1 MQSTG
6 GILTFD
12 ACFMNFYLTAILLGL
27 GFASLALGI
36 FISMRIFNI
45 PDITTDGSFTLG
57 GAVTAVLLSHQYS
70 LPVILILAFLSGAV
84 AGSLTGIIHTKLKV
98 NALLAGILVMTA
110 LYSVNLALMGRS
122 NIPLIGI
129 TTIFSI
135 GSFFANESSQQIF
148 VLILFPAII
157 WLIISKLLKTD
168 FGLAMRAT
176 GNNENMIRALG
187 VNTDRMKIIG
197 LALANGL
204 TALSGFLITQIQG
217 FADIN
222 MGIGI
227 VILGL
232 GSVMI
237 GEIFSKTFRIKNI
250 SIQLLTVIAGSIL
263 FRLILAFAL
272 SIGIDPL
279 YLKLVV
285 AVFVLIVVSIPNL
298 KRAE

>member
-1 MQSTG
+1 M
-6 GILTFD
+6 
-12 ACFMNFYLTAILLGL
+12 MNLYLSAVILGL

-36 FISMRIFNI
+36 YISMRIFNI

-57 GAVTAVLLSHQYS
+57 GVITAVLISS
-70 LPVILILAFLSGAV
+70 GWTSWFVLPIVFIAGAI
-84 AGSLTGIIHTKLKV
+84 AGMLTGLIHARLKV
-98 NALLAGILVMTA
+98 NALLSGILVMTA
-110 LYSVNLALMGRS
+110 LYSINLAIMGRS
-122 NIPLIGI
+122 NIPLVNVPS
-129 TTIFSI
+129 IFS
-135 GSFFANESSQQIF
+135 SFTWIVDDLSRQLFLVGIII
-148 VLILFPAII
+148 LIL
-157 WLIISKLLKTD
+157 WVKISWLLKTD

-176 GNNENMIRALG
+176 GNNEIMIRAFG
-187 VNTDRMKIIG
+187 VNTRNMKTIG

-237 GEIFSKTFRIKNI
+237 GEIIMKALKVS
-250 SIQLLTVIAGSIL
+250 SITKHLLGVILGSIL
-263 FRLILAFAL
+263 FRVILAFAL
-272 SIGIDPL
+272 SIGIDAL

-285 AVFVLIVVSIPNL
+285 AVFVLFVVSIPNL
-298 KRAE
+298 KRAND

>member
-1 MQSTG
+1 
-6 GILTFD
+6 
-12 ACFMNFYLTAILLGL
+12 MNFYLTAVLLGL

-57 GAVTAVLLSHQYS
+57 GAVTAVLMTQHVSM
-70 LPVILILAFLSGAV
+70 PVIFISAFFAGAI
-84 AGSLTGIIHTKLKV
+84 AGAITGVIHTRLKV

-122 NIPLIGI
+122 NIPLIEI
-129 TTIFSI
+129 PTIFSMAGFI
-135 GSFFANESSQQIF
+135 SGEVNQQATVLVVFVFFLWQLMGW
-148 VLILFPAII
+148 V
-157 WLIISKLLKTD
+157 LKTD

-176 GNNENMIRALG
+176 GNNESMIRALG
-187 VNTDRMKIIG
+187 VNTNRMKIIG
-197 LALANGL
+197 LGLANGL

-237 GEIFSKTFRIKNI
+237 GEIFSKTFHIR
-250 SIQLLTVIAGSIL
+250 SVPVQLLLVIAGSII

-272 SIGIDPL
+272 SIGIDAL

-285 AVFVLIVVSIPNL
+285 AVFVLVVVSIPNL
-298 KRAE
+298 KRSND

>member
-1 MQSTG
+1 
-6 GILTFD
+6 
-12 ACFMNFYLTAILLGL
+12 MNFYLTAVLLGL

-57 GAVTAVLLSHQYS
+57 GAVTAVLLLQQFS
-70 LPVILILAFLSGAV
+70 LPVIFLAAFLSGAI
-84 AGSLTGIIHTKLKV
+84 AGSITGIIHTKLKV

-110 LYSVNLALMGRS
+110 LYSVNLAIMKRS
-122 NIPLIGI
+122 NIPLISVNN
-129 TTIFSI
+129 IFNRLAWINDSA
-135 GSFFANESSQQIF
+135 FQQAT
-148 VLILFPAII
+148 VLILFAAIL
-157 WLIISKLLKTD
+157 WLLLSWLLRTD
-168 FGLAMRAT
+168 FGLSMRAT
-176 GNNENMIRALG
+176 GNNETMIRALG
-187 VNTDRMKIIG
+187 VDTERMKIIG
-197 LALANGL
+197 LGLANGF

-217 FADIN
+217 YADIN

-237 GEIFSKTFRIKNI
+237 GEIFTKLFHIKGI
-250 SIQLLTVIAGSIL
+250 AWHLLAVIGGSIL
-263 FRLILAFAL
+263 FRIILAFAL
-272 SIGIDPL
+272 SIGIDAL

-298 KRAE
+298 RHTT

>member
-1 MQSTG
+1 M
-6 GILTFD
+6 
-12 ACFMNFYLTAILLGL
+12 FYLTAVLLGL

-57 GAVTAVLLSHQYS
+57 GAVTAIMMVNHVS
-70 LPVILILAFLSGAV
+70 LPFIFISAFIAGAAAGAV
-84 AGSLTGIIHTKLKV
+84 TGVIHTRLKV

-110 LYSVNLALMGRS
+110 LYSINLATMQRS
-122 NIPLIGI
+122 NIPLMDV
-129 TTIFSI
+129 TTVFSLANIFQNEQTQQ
-135 GSFFANESSQQIF
+135 FFILMVFIVVIWQ
-148 VLILFPAII
+148 LIA
-157 WLIISKLLKTD
+157 WLLKTD

-176 GNNENMIRALG
+176 GNNESMIRALG
-187 VNTDRMKIIG
+187 VNSNRMKIIG

-237 GEIFSKTFRIKNI
+237 GEIFSKAFQIR
-250 SIQLLTVIAGSIL
+250 SIAMQLVFVIAGSIV
-263 FRLILAFAL
+263 FRLLLAFAL
-272 SIGIDPL
+272 TIGIDAL

-285 AVFVLIVVSIPNL
+285 AIFVLIIVSVPNL
-298 KRAE
+298 KPSRD

>member
-1 MQSTG
+1 
-6 GILTFD
+6 
-12 ACFMNFYLTAILLGL
+12 MNFYLTAVLLGL

-57 GAVTAVLLSHQYS
+57 GAVTAVLLSQHVS
-70 LPVILILAFLSGAV
+70 MPVIFVAAFLSGAI
-84 AGSLTGIIHTKLKV
+84 AGAMTGFIHTRLKV

-122 NIPLIGI
+122 NIPLIDI
-129 TTIFSI
+129 PTIFSL
-135 GSFFANESSQQIF
+135 ANFIHGEVAQQAF
-148 VLILFPAII
+148 VLVLFVLLL
-157 WLIISKLLKTD
+157 WQLMGWVLKTD

-176 GNNENMIRALG
+176 GNNESMIRALG
-187 VNTDRMKIIG
+187 VNTNRMKIIG
-197 LALANGL
+197 LGLANGL

-237 GEIFSKTFRIKNI
+237 GEIFSKTFSVK
-250 SIQLLTVIAGSIL
+250 SIYVQLIAVIAGSVI

-285 AVFVLIVVSIPNL
+285 AAFVLLVVSIPNL
-298 KRAE
+298 KKAND

>member
-1 MQSTG
+1 MS
-6 GILTFD
+6 
-12 ACFMNFYLTAILLGL
+12 FYLSAILLGL
-27 GFASLALGI
+27 GFSALAMGI

-57 GAVTAVLLSHQYS
+57 GAITAVMISGDYS
-70 LPVILILAFLSGAV
+70 PWTSMIIVFFTGALAGV
-84 AGSLTGIIHTKLKV
+84 CTGLIHTKLKV

-110 LYSVNLALMGRS
+110 LYSVNLAIMGRS
-122 NIPLIGI
+122 NIPLIN
-129 TTIFSI
+129 TPSIFDST
-135 GSFFANESSQQIF
+135 GSVMDPANSQFF
-148 VLILFPAII
+148 VLLVFSAMI
-157 WLIISKLLKTD
+157 WLLLSLLLRTD

-176 GNNENMIRALG
+176 GNNEQMIRSLG
-187 VNTDRMKIIG
+187 VNPQTMKIAG

-204 TALSGFLITQIQG
+204 IALSGFLITQVQG

-237 GEIFSKTFRIKNI
+237 GEIFMSLFTIR
-250 SIQLLTVIAGSIL
+250 SITLHLLGVIGGSIL
-263 FRLILAFAL
+263 FRMILAFAL
-272 SIGIDPL
+272 TIGIDAL

-285 AVFVLIVVSIPNL
+285 AVFVLIVISIPNL
-298 KRAE
+298 KRST

>member
-1 MQSTG
+1 
-6 GILTFD
+6 
-12 ACFMNFYLTAILLGL
+12 MNFYLTAVLLGL
-27 GFASLALGI
+27 GFSSMALGI
-36 FISMRIFNI
+36 YISMRIFNI

-57 GAVTAVLLSHQYS
+57 GAVTAVLMMHDVA
-70 LPVILILAFLSGAV
+70 LPVVFLAVFLAGAC
-84 AGSLTGIIHTKLKV
+84 AGATTGIIHSKLKV

-110 LYSVNLALMGRS
+110 LYSINLALMGRS
-122 NIPLIGI
+122 NIPLSEMATLFTIGNFFDSETSQQVVVLTLFVI
-129 TTIFSI
+129 ICWQSI
-135 GSFFANESSQQIF
+135 G
-148 VLILFPAII
+148 
-157 WLIISKLLKTD
+157 WLLKTD
-168 FGLAMRAT
+168 FGLSMRAT
-176 GNNENMIRALG
+176 GNNESMIRALG

-204 TALSGFLITQIQG
+204 TALSGFMITQLQG

-237 GEIFSKTFRIKNI
+237 GEIFSRFIHIR
-250 SIQLLTVIAGSIL
+250 SILLQLFWVITGSIV

-272 SIGIDPL
+272 SIGIDAL

-285 AVFVLIVVSIPNL
+285 AIFVLVVVSIPNL
-298 KRAE
+298 KRAYD